1 MHGADVDRRRR
12 LDVNRAVER
21 FSDAV
26 AYHGEGPVWIGG
38 LRFVDMLAGDIVA
51 LDGDGAVVDRLR
63 VGTVAAAFRPRRDGG
78 LVVAVERGF
87 ALVDAR
93 GRVETLLEIWADPGV
108 RMNDGGTDPDGR
120 FYCGSMAYDVTPGAG
135 ALYRLDP
142 GGAVSVVL
150 DAVTISNGLAWTPD
164 GRTAYYVDSPTQR
177 IDVFDYEAEAGLI
190 NRRPFVTVA
199 EQDGLPDGL
208 TVDCEGGVWVAL
220 FGGSAVRRYGLTGT
234 LEDVLDLP
242 VTQVTACTFGGDGLE
257 ELYITTSRENL
268 PEDEQPQAGSVF
280 RARPGVAG
288 LPPTPFAA

>member
-12 LDVNRAVER
+12 LDVSRAVER

-26 AYHGEGPVWIGG
+26 AYHGEGPVWIGA
-38 LRFVDMLAGDIVA
+38 LRFVDMLAGDTVA

-63 VGTVAAAFRPRRDGG
+63 VGTVAASFRPRRDGG

-87 ALVDAR
+87 ALLDAS
-93 GRVETLLEIWADPGV
+93 GRVETLPEIWADPGV

-120 FYCGSMAYDVTPGAG
+120 FYCGSMAYDLTPGAG

-142 GGAVSVVL
+142 GGGVSVVL

-177 IDVFDYEAEAGLI
+177 IDVFDYDAEAGLI

-199 EQDGLPDGL
+199 ERQGLPDGL

-220 FGGSAVRRYGLTGT
+220 FGGSAVRRYGPTGT
-234 LEDVLDLP
+234 LEEVLDLP

-268 PEDEQPQAGSVF
+268 PEDQQPQAGSVF

-288 LPPTPFAA
+288 LPTTPFAG